1 MPKQIHLPGVTAL
14 SFVLL
19 ACTDKAKPD
28 FERCQQLDLAKRFDE
43 ARKACELATSKD
55 PESKSGKLAAARLP
69 VLATE
74 LRQQSDEQQSR
85 DARALS
91 EMRDANDRLRQL
103 KAQFESAAAKEA
115 ALKAQLEAVSDPS
128 LKAKLQSELAEATA
142 AKDAVMKES
151 TGAGSSKQPCNC
163 APDDPL
169 CSCF

>member
-1 MPKQIHLPGVTAL
+1 MPKQIQLAGVTAL
-14 SFVLL
+14 SLVLL

-28 FERCQQLDLAKRFDE
+28 FERCEQLERAKKFED
-43 ARKACELATSKD
+43 ARKACERATSKD
-55 PESKSGKLAAARLP
+55 PESSSGKLAAAKLP

-74 LRQQSDEQQSR
+74 LRQQSDAQQSR

-91 EMRDANDRLRQL
+91 EMRDANDRLKQL

-115 ALKAQLEAVSDPS
+115 ALKGQLEAASDPS
-128 LKAKLQSELAEATA
+128 LKAKLQSELAQATA
-142 AKDAVMKES
+142 TKDAVMKES

-163 APDDPL
+163 APTDPL